1 MIEASGAVALW
12 RKRPWLIALLLAAA
26 TFALFSPAIG
36 YDFIN
41 FDDNLYVYENPHVLH
56 GLSWAGLAYAFQSID
71 GASWMPATWFSF
83 MLDTSLYGVQPAGN
97 HLTSIL
103 LHSAS
108 AGLLFLVLLRMTKQA
123 WPAVL
128 VTALFALHPQHDRNP
143 WCGLRNGRTS

>member
-12 RKRPWLIALLLAAA
+12 RKRPWVIAWLLAAA

-71 GASWMPATWFSF
+71 GASWSF
-83 MLDTSLYGVQPAGN
+83 RHLFKLLRIYTNACYCTSLFFYSQKKDFYMVKR
-97 HLTSIL
+97 
-103 LHSAS
+103 
-108 AGLLFLVLLRMTKQA
+108 FLDS
-123 WPAVL
+123 
-128 VTALFALHPQHDRNP
+128 FF
-143 WCGLRNGRTS
+143 CGWLYQY